1 MPKTPGA
8 LEILEG
14 LGYDPVDIESD
25 ADYIRAL
32 KESFNKLQI
41 QNPSDPRLEPLA
53 DAVKGY
59 RQAKSK
65 KEAAKSGG
73 KSRAAKRRKGE
84 SFDDVKAK
92 IDAKEKKKKD
102 AMNFI
107 SPGSAP
113 PALPPAEA
121 DGGEIGRAHV

>member
-1 MPKTPGA
+1 MPKTTSG

-53 DAVKGY
+53 DAVKEY
-59 RQAKSK
+59 R
-65 KEAAKSGG
+65 G
-73 KSRAAKRRKGE
+73 
-84 SFDDVKAK
+84 
-92 IDAKEKKKKD
+92 KKKHQ
-102 AMNFI
+102 
-107 SPGSAP
+107 
-113 PALPPAEA
+113 
-121 DGGEIGRAHV
+121 R

>member
-1 MPKTPGA
+1 MPKTPSA

-59 RQAKSK
+59 RHAKSK
-65 KEAAKSGG
+65 KEAERVVGNQEQQRGG
-73 KSRAAKRRKGE
+73 R
-84 SFDDVKAK
+84 VNL
-92 IDAKEKKKKD
+92 
-102 AMNFI
+102 MMM
-107 SPGSAP
+107 
-113 PALPPAEA
+113 
-121 DGGEIGRAHV
+121 